1 MVYKLRIHS
10 WNANGIRNKTD
21 ELKTYIRQHDI
32 DVMFISELKL
42 QNSLTLKIPN
52 YTAYFKPRPGS
63 RFGGVGVII
72 KKEIPHSIGP
82 NVDSTIEHICLN
94 VAKKLTLVGVYNRPS
109 NDFTDDCLNNLLI
122 QNKQVLII
130 GDLNATHAMWNCNR
144 NNQNGQILFSYLDN
158 TTDSFLLHTT
168 TPTHF
173 PTNGMTPTTIDLA
186 ISKNLAGITNLETH
200 SELPSDHN
208 PVFLHIHYTQK
219 QNVTRTVTT
228 YKHTNWVQY
237 RQLMD
242 KKTTITP
249 DIRNTTELEMEVQ
262 TMTATLQE
270 AQSKIAKKVKTK
282 HDLPLPDE
290 ILDLIKVRNRFRK
303 IWQRTG
309 IRDYQTRTKDTT
321 KLIRTKI
328 YNHKNQTWERKLQ
341 SLSTTDNSLWKLGKV
356 LKAKAN
362 TIPAITKHGQ
372 TYITDIDKANLLA
385 DTFEEIH
392 RLPDDTTQEQKD
404 ITKQLLTR
412 KTLDI
417 DNITQRKLK
426 TTPGEVYKIIK
437 LLPNNKAP
445 GKDGIDYKLIKNLP
459 RKCIVQF
466 TYIINAILL
475 LQHWPTPWKEA
486 VVVPIAKTGKN
497 PGDYTSYR
505 PISLLSTLSKVAEKI
520 ILKRLNELTS
530 KLNLPDKTQFG
541 FKTKHNTTHQ
551 VARIVTDII
560 HNYKKGKNTTMVLLD
575 IEKAFDKVWTA
586 GLISKLTT
594 YKYPQHIINLIHS
607 YLTNRTMYVKINN
620 AQSDPRVITAG
631 VPQGSVLGPTLFNI
645 FISDLPTFHNS
656 NLALFA
662 DDTALYAHSYF
673 AQAAGALTQ
682 CHLDRVMKFYIKWK
696 VQVNVNK
703 SEAIVFSRKF
713 TNNKMFRPLR
723 VGNMLIPQKSHV
735 KYLGVQLDS
744 RLRFGHHL
752 KTLHQKLYTAT
763 RYLYPLLAKK
773 SALNQRNKKLLYT
786 VMLRPIITYASP
798 VWMGVSKTALRPL
811 QSYQNKML
819 RLITNKDRYTKITEL
834 HQLTDIPTLREH
846 IQELGTKFYRDLEI
860 HDNEYIQRI
869 TATRHDT
876 DITHKH
882 PLPYAKLPT
891 YQTHLYVTT
900 NRQP

>member
-1 MVYKLRIHS
+1 MVYKLRIHA
-10 WNANGIRNKTD
+10 WNANGLRYKTD
-21 ELKTYIRQHDI
+21 ELQTYIRHYDI

-42 QNSLTLKIPN
+42 SNPLTIKIPN
-52 YTAYFKPRPGS
+52 YTAYLKPRPGS

-72 KKEIPHSIGP
+72 KKEIPHSIGKDV
-82 NVDSTIEHICLN
+82 NSTIEHICLN
-94 VAKKLTLVGVYNRPS
+94 VANNLTIVGVYNRPS
-109 NDFTDDCLNNLLI
+109 NDYTDDCLKNLLS
-122 QNKQVLII
+122 QNNQVLII
-130 GDLNATHAMWNCNR
+130 GDLNATHTMWNCNR
-144 NNQNGQILFSYLDN
+144 SNQNGQTLYNHLDM
-158 TTDSFLLHTT
+158 TADSFLLHTT
-168 TPTHF
+168 SPTHF

-186 ISKNLAGITNLETH
+186 ISKNLPRLTNLETH
-200 SELPSDHN
+200 PELPSDHN
-208 PVFLHIHYTQK
+208 PVFLHIHYSQK
-219 QNVTRTVTT
+219 QNVTRTVTS
-228 YKHTNWVQY
+228 YKHTNWVQF

-242 KKTTITP
+242 KKTKITP
-249 DIRNTTELEMEVQ
+249 DIRNITELEKEVQ
-262 TMTATLQE
+262 TITATLQDV
-270 AQSKIAKKVKTK
+270 QSKISKKIKINHET
-282 HDLPLPDE
+282 PLPDV

-309 IRDYQTRTKDTT
+309 IRDYQTRMQDTT
-321 KLIRTKI
+321 KLIKTEIIK
-328 YNHKNQTWERKLQ
+328 HKNQTWEHKLQ
-341 SLSTTDNSLWKLGKV
+341 NLSTTDNSLWKLGKV
-356 LKAKAN
+356 LKTKTN
-362 TIPAITKHGQ
+362 TIPSLTKNGQ
-372 TYITDIDKANLLA
+372 TYTTDIDKANILA
-385 DTFEEIH
+385 DTFEEVH
-392 RLPDDTTQEQKD
+392 RLPDDITPEQKE

-412 KTLDI
+412 RTLDV
-417 DNITQRKLK
+417 DQSTQRKLK
-426 TTPGEVYKIIK
+426 TTPGEIYKIIRY
-437 LLPNNKAP
+437 LPNNKAP
-445 GKDGIDYKLIKNLP
+445 GKDGIDYRLLKNLS

-466 TYIINAILL
+466 SYIINAILL
-475 LQHWPTPWKEA
+475 LQHWPTLWKVA

-497 PGDYTSYR
+497 PGDYASYR

-520 ILKRLNELTS
+520 ILTRLNELTS
-530 KLNLPDKTQFG
+530 KLNLPDKMQFG
-541 FKTKHNTTHQ
+541 FKAKHNTTHQ

-560 HNYKKGKNTTMVLLD
+560 QNYKKGKNTTMVLLD

-586 GLISKLTT
+586 GLISKLTN
-594 YKYPQHIINLIHS
+594 YKYPQHIINLIQS
-607 YLTNRTMYVKINN
+607 YLTNRSMYVKINN
-620 AQSDPRVITAG
+620 AQSDLKVITAG

-682 CHLDRVMKFYIKWK
+682 CHLDRVIKYYTKWK

-713 TNNKMFRPLR
+713 SNNKMFRPLR
-723 VGNMLIPQKSHV
+723 VDNTLIPQKPHV

-752 KTLHQKLYTAT
+752 KTLHQKLYMAT
-763 RYLYPLLAKK
+763 RCLYPLLAKK
-773 SALNQRNKKLLYT
+773 SALSQRNKKLLYT

-819 RLITNKDRYTKITEL
+819 RLITNKDRYTKVTEL
-834 HQLTDIPTLREH
+834 HQLTDIQTLRDY
-846 IQELGTKFYRDLEI
+846 IQEIGTKFYRDLEL
-860 HDNEYIQRI
+860 HDNEYIQQI

-891 YQTHLYVTT
+891 YQTHRQAT
-900 NRQP
+900 NWQP